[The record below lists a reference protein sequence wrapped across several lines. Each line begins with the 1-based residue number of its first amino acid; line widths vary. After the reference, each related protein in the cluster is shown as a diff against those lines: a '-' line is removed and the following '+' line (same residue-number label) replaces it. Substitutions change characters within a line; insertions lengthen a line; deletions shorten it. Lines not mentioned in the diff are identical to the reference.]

1 MSSEIGASELSVAI
15 TFEDEGHNG
24 LVAQNTLLWDAAKR
38 MGVGLRADCN
48 GRGECDAC
56 AVSIRQGAE
65 LLSPAT
71 AAEQKVLGAER
82 LSQAERLACQTRI
95 ESAGEIIVRLIPIV
109 ASESK
114 YQKRLRDLPLTQ
126 QVSSLIEIEAIAV
139 TEAVNTVRGKYLAFV
154 EKLMN
159 LTPPKKD
166 AHQDEPKAS
175 AKKE

>member
-1 MSSEIGASELSVAI
+1 MRSEIGASELSVAI
-15 TFEDEGHNG
+15 TFDDEDHSG

-56 AVSIRQGAE
+56 AVSIKQGAE

-82 LSQAERLACQTRI
+82 LSQAERLACQTRL
-95 ESAGEIIVRLIPIV
+95 ESAGEVIVRLIPIV

-114 YQKRLRDLPLTQ
+114 FQKRFRDLPFNQ
-126 QVSSLIEIEAIAV
+126 QVSSLIEIEAVAV
-139 TEAVNTVRGKYLAFV
+139 TESLNTIRGKYLGFV

-159 LTPPKKD
+159 LAPPKDGAKG
-166 AHQDEPKAS
+166 S

>member
-1 MSSEIGASELSVAI
+1 MSVAI
-15 TFEDEGHNG
+15 TFEDEGHSG
-24 LVAQNTLLWDAAKR
+24 LVAENTLLWDAAKR
-38 MGVGLRADCN
+38 MGVRLRADCN

-71 AAEQKVLGAER
+71 AAEQKILGAER
-82 LSQAERLACQTRI
+82 LAQSERLACQTRL
-95 ESAGEIIVRLIPIV
+95 ESAGEVVVRIVPIA
-109 ASESK
+109 ASANK
-114 YQKRLRDLPLTQ
+114 YQKRFRDLPLTQ

-166 AHQDEPKAS
+166 AHQDEPRAS
-175 AKKE
+175 AKE